1 MKRLLIAVAVVLLAA
16 ATFAKDFSFIWE
28 NSPENAPGVVDGYQ
42 LRWGTVG
49 ADPATFTS
57 TQNVPGESNVTATV
71 NLPPGQ
77 YWIAVYAY
85 AASTSI
91 PDYIAYSLPSNVL
104 EIVSL
109 AEPVTLRLRV
119 P

>member
-28 NSPENAPGVVDGYQ
+28 NSPENAPGLVEGYQ
-42 LRWGTVG
+42 LRWGSVG
-49 ADPATFTS
+49 AEPSTFNQS
-57 TQNVPGESNVTATV
+57 KDIPGEANVTGTV
-71 NLPPGQ
+71 TLPPGQ

-85 AASTSI
+85 ASHAT
-91 PDYIAYSLPSNVL
+91 ARLYSDPSNVL

-109 AEPVTLRLRV
+109 AEPITLRLRLQ
-119 P
+119 

>member
-28 NSPENAPGVVDGYQ
+28 NSAENAPGAVEGYQ
-42 LRWGTVG
+42 LRWGSVG
-49 ADPATFTS
+49 ADPATFTQ
-57 TQNVPGESNVTATV
+57 TNDIPGEANVTGTV

-85 AASTSI
+85 ATRNNVRL
-91 PDYIAYSLPSNVL
+91 YSEPSNVL